1 MHCWRDSA
9 ARLHLYNQTQGK
21 GGVHRKDTV
30 RKASRIGEER
40 NNDKYTAKRSKKAH
54 IIESTRTY
62 IRCKNTEART
72 VPPPEEKKMNMIG
85 GGH

>member
-1 MHCWRDSA
+1 MEVLSCTSKFIQQNTRE
-9 ARLHLYNQTQGK
+9 
-21 GGVHRKDTV
+21 GGVHRKETV
-30 RKASRIGEER
+30 CKASRIGEER

-62 IRCKNTEART
+62 TRCKNTESRT